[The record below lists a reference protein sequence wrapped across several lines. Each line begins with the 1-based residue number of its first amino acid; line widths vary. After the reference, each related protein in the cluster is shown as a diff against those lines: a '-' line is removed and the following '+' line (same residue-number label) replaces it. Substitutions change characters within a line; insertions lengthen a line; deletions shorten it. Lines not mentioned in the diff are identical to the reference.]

1 MGFVSTT
8 IFTDGVGYSV
18 GCAAVGYN
26 VGVAAVGYLVGARSS
41 TVVVG
46 VDTDTGE
53 VGIETETSVGVDI
66 TDVVGVLTGVE
77 TTDDVGLD
85 TTDDVGTDIIP
96 TPFVLSIDSFKNGEE
111 KLIFLIQSFFV
122 PIAMY
127 IALTIAINIIE
138 NILL

>member
-1 MGFVSTT
+1 MYPSAKLLLRIKVDDSK
-8 IFTDGVGYSV
+8 
-18 GCAAVGYN
+18 
-26 VGVAAVGYLVGARSS
+26 SS
-41 TVVVG
+41 LKF
-46 VDTDTGE
+46 
-53 VGIETETSVGVDI
+53 SSKFGVDI

-77 TTDDVGLD
+77 TTDDVGLDTTDDVGLDTTDDVGLD

-111 KLIFLIQSFFV
+111 KLIFLTQSFFV

-138 NILL
+138 RNILL